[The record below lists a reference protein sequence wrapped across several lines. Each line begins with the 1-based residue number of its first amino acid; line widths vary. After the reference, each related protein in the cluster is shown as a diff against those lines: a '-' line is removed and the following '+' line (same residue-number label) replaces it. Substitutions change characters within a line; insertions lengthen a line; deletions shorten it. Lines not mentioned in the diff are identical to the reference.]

1 MTPDSPHLVPP
12 HRPVPAAAMFELR
25 PDSTEGAGQDSP
37 APGRAHRSPA
47 PSPRAPHVCC
57 QWDQAPL
64 SQWAREAAR
73 GVMARHRSAAQICIA
88 RLRPS
93 RPPSAS
99 GE

>member
-47 PSPRAPHVCC
+47 PSPRAPMFVVNGTRL
-57 QWDQAPL
+57 PL
-64 SQWAREAAR
+64 ANGRAK
-73 GVMARHRSAAQICIA
+73 
-88 RLRPS
+88 RLV
-93 RPPSAS
+93 
-99 GE
+99 G